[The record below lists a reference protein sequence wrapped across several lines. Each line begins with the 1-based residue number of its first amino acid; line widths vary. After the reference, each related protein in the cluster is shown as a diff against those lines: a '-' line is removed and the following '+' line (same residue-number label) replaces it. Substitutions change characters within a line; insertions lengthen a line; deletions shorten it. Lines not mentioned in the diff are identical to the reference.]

1 MLTEKFTFKID
12 VKKLDM
18 SRVFKAQSGAE
29 YLDFEAVPTK
39 SSQYGD
45 SHFIVQRQSKDERLA
60 NAPRLPICG
69 NVKPPYKPAGTT
81 HQSASQSATQTPAKR
96 NGPQPGPDGSVDTS
110 GVDSGDVPFSGAAE

>member
-81 HQSASQSATQTPAKR
+81 HQSTSQSAPKPQAATPASA
-96 NGPQPGPDGSVDTS
+96 GAPIDE
-110 GVDSGDVPFSGAAE
+110 DVPFASVRDFAQ